1 MTSSFPRQVL
11 EQAKYDAQIGGRN
24 VDKNFFQRI
33 QDLIKN
39 NTKPLLNPSKLT
51 PAQQTDFDARKAKEV
66 SEKLNKNKVKA
77 AVPQVS
83 KSRMARGRMGG
94 IPFLIELAARG
105 AGASTGVAAEDP
117 ANKFLGVLTAA
128 FPQTGGTLA
137 TMKMANNWANK
148 QFKTEDDIF
157 QGRGAGL
164 KSFEVEEPQS
174 STPVPG
180 TPEFKRLY
188 PDAVPGGY
196 GISNN
201 ERMRLEME
209 RERKNKRYD
218 REPPAP
224 PETSLEPPVEDGI
237 DLNRGQRGVARLD
250 PNAKDLEGV
259 MYSSNFIKG
268 QENMPAMEEYFGSL
282 NTPGLDEWAKANPA
296 LAYKEYKKSGQPDI
310 ATTEDI
316 KGLMDDSGYT
326 EDQAKKY
333 FGEGIETVIDGDS
346 ITEIDN
352 DPMSMANQ
360 FKNNYMTEI
369 TELLSNEDFN
379 PYPELGGVAKK
390 IGFDLNLDPELME
403 KMRKRY
409 TEGFGLF

>member
-1 MTSSFPRQVL
+1 MPRPRTYSRIGGPSPNNYSGVGGRLQPSSSMGTGPYVYDPAL
-11 EQAKYDAQIGGRN
+11 EAKYGPNRSTSRPTTTA
-24 VDKNFFQRI
+24 
-33 QDLIKN
+33 
-39 NTKPLLNPSKLT
+39 P
-51 PAQQTDFDARKAKEV
+51 
-66 SEKLNKNKVKA
+66 KV
-77 AVPQVS
+77 
-83 KSRMARGRMGG
+83 RMARGRMGG
-94 IPFLIELAARG
+94 IPFLLELATRG
-105 AGASTGVAAEDP
+105 YGTSRALIPTEDP
-117 ANKFLGVLTAA
+117 ADRFIGGITAA
-128 FPQTGGTLA
+128 FPIVGSTLEG
-137 TMKMANNWANK
+137 MKLSNDFLNK
-148 QFKTEDDIF
+148 QLDTEDDIF

-164 KSFEVEEPQS
+164 KSFEVEEPQTIS
-174 STPVPG
+174 PVPG
-180 TPEFKRLY
+180 NPEFKRLY

-209 RERKNKRYD
+209 QEQKNKRYD

-224 PETSLEPPVEDGI
+224 PETPLEPPVEDGI

-259 MYSSNFIKG
+259 MYRSNFIKG

-333 FGEGIETVIDGDS
+333 FGKGIETVIDGDS

-352 DPMSMANQ
+352 NPMSMANQ

-390 IGFDLNLDPELME
+390 IGFDLNLDPDLME